1 MNPFYLH
8 FVSLNSNEYLKDLP
22 LNKMNKKYR
31 ILAVDDNEIS
41 NEILVDLF
49 ESMDYLVD
57 AVLNAEDAINIF
69 KEDKYDLVILD
80 LQMPIIDGIDL
91 MKLLRQKFKMPPIVA
106 LSAYSM
112 LDIYANLKELGFDGV
127 YKNPIDAEMCKI
139 IANDWLKASELK

>member
-1 MNPFYLH
+1 
-8 FVSLNSNEYLKDLP
+8 
-22 LNKMNKKYR
+22 MNKKYR